1 MELTARIPELIF
13 KELRAELNE
22 SESKELKEWID
33 RSEEHRAFYEKF
45 ISEEGLHAE
54 MVEFYEFKK
63 NVFEKI
69 SREVPELRPRVV
81 PLYSKSVWLYAAAV
95 IFVILVAGGYVW
107 RSRVARAP
115 IVKEQDIAGH
125 FRNDLPPGGNKAVLM
140 LADGSSIVLD
150 SARIGVLTH
159 QSGAKIL
166 KLNSGQLVYNNLI
179 HEKPTSLAYNTLVTP
194 RGGQYEVVLPDGS
207 KVWLNAASSLR
218 YPTSF
223 TGKDR
228 EVELKGEAYFEV
240 AKNEEKPFRVRV
252 NDIAVSVLGT
262 SFNIMAYPDEPVV
275 KTTLEEGTVKVLRG
289 SKGIIL
295 YPGQQ
300 ARAENNELKL
310 VRGVDMEEVIAWKN
324 GLFKFNGADIE
335 AVMRQIGRWYNVDI
349 VYQGAK
355 TTNDFSG
362 IISRNTNISN
372 VLKILEY
379 SGVHF
384 RIENNTVTVLP

>member
-13 KELRAELNE
+13 KELRAELDE
-22 SESKELKEWID
+22 SESKELREWID

-69 SREVPELRPRVV
+69 LREVPELRPRVV
-81 PLYSKSVWLYAAAV
+81 PLYSKRAWLYAAAV

-107 RSRVARAP
+107 KNRQARAP
-115 IVKEQDIAGH
+115 VVKEQEVAGH
-125 FRNDLPPGGNKAVLM
+125 FRNDLPPGGNKAVLT
-140 LADGSSIVLD
+140 LSDGSSIVLD
-150 SARIGVLTH
+150 SARNGVLTQ

-166 KLNSGQLVYNNLI
+166 KLNNGQLVYNLI
-179 HEKPTSLAYNTLVTP
+179 HEKPTGLAYNTLVTP
-194 RGGQYEVVLPDGS
+194 KGGQYEVVLPDGS

-218 YPTSF
+218 YPTAF

-252 NDIAVSVLGT
+252 NDIAVTALGT
-262 SFNIMAYPDEPVV
+262 SFNVMAYPDEPVA
-275 KTTLEEGTVKVLRG
+275 KTTLEEGSIKVLRG
-289 SKGIIL
+289 SKGILL

-310 VRGVDMEEVIAWKN
+310 VRGVDMEEVTAWKN

-335 AVMRQIGRWYNVDI
+335 TVMRQISRWYNVDI
-349 VYQGAK
+349 AYEGAK

-362 IISRNTNISN
+362 VISRNTNISN

-384 RIENNTVTVLP
+384 RIGNNTVTVLP